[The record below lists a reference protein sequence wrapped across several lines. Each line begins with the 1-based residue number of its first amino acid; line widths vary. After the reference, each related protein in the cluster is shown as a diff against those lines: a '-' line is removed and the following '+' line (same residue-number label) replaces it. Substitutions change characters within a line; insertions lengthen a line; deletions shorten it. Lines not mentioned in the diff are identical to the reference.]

1 MSTKKFDYRVR
12 VQVAIDSPDG
22 VLLDC
27 IKNERHQSYSHKE
40 MLLWAL
46 RAYWMPIAYQ
56 LRREQGDLLL
66 SDAQMKRIAQD
77 AIYQLRQQ
85 IAYLQSTFGIDQ
97 NPTPEGSVGAM
108 AAHPSQQLLSLLATN
123 RTMEVNNIEQTT
135 ATGIATTPISNS
147 NNTETELASASEL
160 RDQTPEEQWYDS
172 EDLFDSE
179 L

>member
-12 VQVAIDSPDG
+12 IQVAAESPDG
-22 VLLDC
+22 ILLDC

-56 LRREQGDLLL
+56 LRREQGELSL

-77 AIYQLRQQ
+77 AIHQLKQQ
-85 IAYLQSTFGIDQ
+85 IAYLQSTFGIE
-97 NPTPEGSVGAM
+97 PHTPPEGSVGAM
-108 AAHPSQQLLSLLATN
+108 AAQPTQQLLSLLAVN
-123 RTMEVNNIEQTT
+123 RMAE
-135 ATGIATTPISNS
+135 SLNS
-147 NNTETELASASEL
+147 ELGVSSPLITTETQSSDDNLSDPPSE
-160 RDQTPEEQWYDS
+160 EWYDS

-179 L
+179 M

>member
-12 VQVAIDSPDG
+12 IQVAAESPDG
-22 VLLDC
+22 ILLDC

-56 LRREQGDLLL
+56 LRREQGEVSL

-77 AIYQLRQQ
+77 AIHQLRQQ
-85 IAYLQSTFGIDQ
+85 ITYLQSTFGIDH
-97 NPTPEGSVGAM
+97 PSSSEGSLGAM
-108 AAHPSQQLLSLLATN
+108 AAHPSQQLLSLLTAN
-123 RTMEVNNIEQTT
+123 RTLETNSTEQAT
-135 ATGIATTPISNS
+135 AAITATTPATKSS
-147 NNTETELASASEL
+147 EEETELTSPIEASAQDSK
-160 RDQTPEEQWYDS
+160 EQWYDS
-172 EDLFDSE
+172 DDLFGSE

>member
-1 MSTKKFDYRVR
+1 MSTRKFDYRVR
-12 VQVAIDSPDG
+12 IQVAAESPDG
-22 VLLDC
+22 ILLDC

-56 LRREQGDLLL
+56 LRREQGELSL

-77 AIYQLRQQ
+77 AIHQLRQQ
-85 IAYLQSTFGIDQ
+85 ITYLQSTFGIDQ
-97 NPTPEGSVGAM
+97 NSPPEGSVGAM
-108 AAHPSQQLLSLLATN
+108 AAHPSQQLLSLLAAN
-123 RTMEVNNIEQTT
+123 RTMEMNNIEQLT
-135 ATGIATTPISNS
+135 ATGIATTPIANS
-147 NNTETELASASEL
+147 NNSETDLTSASESSN
-160 RDQTPEEQWYDS
+160 QTPKEQWYDS

>member
-1 MSTKKFDYRVR
+1 MSTRKFDYRVR
-12 VQVAIDSPDG
+12 IQVAAESPDG
-22 VLLDC
+22 ILLDC

-46 RAYWMPIAYQ
+46 RGYWMPIAYQ
-56 LRREQGDLLL
+56 LRREQGELTL

-77 AIYQLRQQ
+77 AIHQLRQQ

-97 NPTPEGSVGAM
+97 SPAPEGSVGAM
-108 AAHPSQQLLSLLATN
+108 AAHPSQQLLSLLAAN
-123 RTMEVNNIEQTT
+123 RTMEANHVEQAT
-135 ATGIATTPISNS
+135 AAGIAATPIVNS
-147 NNTETELASASEL
+147 NNAETGITPLNELPE
-160 RDQTPEEQWYDS
+160 QTSKEQWYDS

>member
-12 VQVAIDSPDG
+12 IQVAAESPDG
-22 VLLDC
+22 ILLDC

-56 LRREQGDLLL
+56 LRREQGEVTL

-77 AIYQLRQQ
+77 AVHQLRQQ
-85 IAYLQSTFGIDQ
+85 IAYLQSTFDIDQ
-97 NPTPEGSVGAM
+97 NSAPEGSVGAM
-108 AAHPSQQLLSLLATN
+108 AAHPSQQLLSLLAAN
-123 RTMEVNNIEQTT
+123 RTMGAGN
-135 ATGIATTPISNS
+135 
-147 NNTETELASASEL
+147 L
-160 RDQTPEEQWYDS
+160 DQTIAIPTASTADSSSSKAEVTSTDKASDQQQKEQWYDG

-179 L
+179 I